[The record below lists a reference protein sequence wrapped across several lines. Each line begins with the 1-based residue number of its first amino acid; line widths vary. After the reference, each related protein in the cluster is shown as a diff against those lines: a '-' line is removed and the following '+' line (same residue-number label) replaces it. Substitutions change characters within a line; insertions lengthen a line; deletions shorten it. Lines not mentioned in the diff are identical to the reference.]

1 MFMIHTIK
9 PHGAINIKVI
19 NKINQKGD
27 KYYLLDDY
35 GWWEIT
41 FEDYDYL
48 EKRGI
53 EIYGR
58 NGATL

>member
-9 PHGAINIKVI
+9 PFGSVNINVI

-41 FEDYDYL
+41 FETYDYL
-48 EKRGI
+48 KSKGFE
-53 EIYGR
+53 EYE
-58 NGATL
+58 